1 MSSSKPDAATQSD
14 QNKSLNVGSGNGTS
28 LGSDSSISSFES
40 VICGGTAGLVSRMV
54 IAPLDVVK
62 IRFQLHFD
70 PKQNNVKLAPS
81 TPAAAVRFKIY
92 YQLVSIFKQEGI
104 TALWKGNVPAEI
116 MYVLYGATQF
126 TTYRVVSNSVKSV
139 YPTIPDPTLSFVSGA
154 ASGLMATTI
163 TYPFDL
169 LRTRFAVQGAAGSDR
184 IYRSLPYAI
193 SHIYKNEGLTGYF
206 RGLIPALISVVPYM
220 GLMFT
225 SYNQARRL
233 LEYIAPTQSGP
244 DAKFTDIHPLIISH
258 EAIAGFTAGVISKGA
273 VFPFDLLRKRLQV
286 QGPTRSHY
294 MAGTIPLYPKNPIA
308 CALYILKR
316 EGISSFYRGFFVS
329 LLKSAPASAMTM
341 WTFENSLYL
350 LRFLKSNGY
359 LNY

>member
-1 MSSSKPDAATQSD
+1 MTSSRPEETTHSD
-14 QNKSLNVGSGNGTS
+14 QKKSLNVGSGNSTS

-54 IAPLDVVK
+54 IAPLDVIK
-62 IRFQLHFD
+62 IRFQLQFD
-70 PKQNNVKLAPS
+70 PKS
-81 TPAAAVRFKIY
+81 TKSTSTATTPTTRFRIY
-92 YQLVSIFKQEGI
+92 NQVINILKHEGV
-104 TALWKGNVPAEI
+104 TALWKGNIPAEI

-126 TTYRVVSNSVKSV
+126 TTYRVVSNTIKSMH
-139 YPTIPDPTLSFVSGA
+139 PTIPDPTLSFLSGA
-154 ASGLMATTI
+154 ASGLAATTI

-169 LRTRFAVQGAAGSDR
+169 LRTRFAVQGAAGSNR
-184 IYRSLPYAI
+184 VYKSLPYAI
-193 SHIYKNEGLTGYF
+193 SHIYKNEGLPGYF
-206 RGLIPALISVVPYM
+206 RGLIPALISVIPYM

-225 SYNQARRL
+225 SYNQVRRL

-244 DAKFTDIHPLIISH
+244 NAKFTDIHPLLISH
-258 EAIAGFTAGVISKGA
+258 EAIAGFTAGFVSKGA

-294 MAGTIPLYPKNPIA
+294 MAGTIPLYPHRPIS
-308 CALYILKR
+308 CALYILKH
-316 EGISSFYRGFFVS
+316 EGVFGFYRGFFVS

-350 LRFLKSNGY
+350 LRSLKSNGY
-359 LNY
+359 VNY